1 MYVDT
6 AYIKQKG
13 KTYVRHLLRESY
25 REDGKVKHRTIANLS
40 RCSQEE
46 IEAVKL
52 ALKHKKDLCLL
63 GSVKEIK
70 VSQGLRMGAVWL
82 LSVLAKRLGITQ
94 ALGRTRQG
102 KLALWQVMARLIDQ
116 GSRLSAVRL
125 ARSHGVCEVLGLE
138 VFNEDHLYSN
148 LAWLADNQEETE
160 QRLFKKRYGKE
171 APSLFLYDVTSSYL
185 EGEHN
190 VLGAFGYNRDKKR
203 GKKQLVIGLLTGPDG
218 EPVAVRVFRGNT
230 QDPRTLEEQIRVL
243 ANGFGVQEVTLVG
256 DRGMIKGPQKEL
268 IGKHGF
274 HYISAI
280 TKAQI
285 RRLIHE
291 EVLQINLFDEDVKE
305 VVEDGV
311 RYILRRNPLRAEQ
324 VRGNRE
330 EKLEAIRKLAQNKTR
345 YLMEHS
351 RARLEIALRDI
362 NKKIKK
368 LEVCQW
374 VDVKTDGRGL
384 YVEVNRE
391 ALSHIEELDG
401 CYVIATDLKV
411 KDADTQVVHDRYK
424 DLALVEHAFRT
435 FKQGHLEVRPTFVR
449 SEASTKGHVFVVML
463 AYMLERELARLWH
476 DLEVTV
482 AEGLDELGALRCVK
496 VDVRGVWVNKVPEPV
511 GMTKRLLEAADV
523 KLPFTLPVREIDV
536 ATRKRLAHRRK

>member
-40 RCSQEE
+40 RCSPQE

-70 VSQGLRMGAVWL
+70 VSQGLRIGAVWL
-82 LSVLAKRLGITQ
+82 LSVLARRLGITQ
-94 ALGRTRQG
+94 ALGKTRQG

-125 ARSHGVCEVLGLE
+125 ARSHGACEVLGLE

-160 QRLFKKRYGKE
+160 QRLFKRHCGKE

-190 VLGAFGYNRDKKR
+190 ALGAFGYNRDKKR

-218 EPVAVRVFRGNT
+218 GPAAVRVFRGNT

-256 DRGMIKGPQKEL
+256 DRGIIKGPQKEL

-291 EVLQINLFDEDVKE
+291 EVLQMSLFDEDVKE
-305 VVEDGV
+305 VVEEGV

-324 VRGNRE
+324 VRGNRQ
-330 EKLEAIRKLAQNKTR
+330 EKLEVIRKLAQNKTR

-351 RARLEIALRDI
+351 RAKVEIALRDI
-362 NKKIKK
+362 KNKVKK
-368 LEVCQW
+368 LEISKW
-374 VDVKTDGRGL
+374 VDVKTDDRGL
-384 YVEVNRE
+384 YVEVDRE
-391 ALSHIEELDG
+391 ALSQIEELDG

-449 SEASTKGHVFVVML
+449 TKASTEGHVFVVML
-463 AYMLERELARLWH
+463 AYMLERKLARLWH

-496 VDVRGVWVNKVPEPV
+496 VDVRGTWVNKVPEPE
-511 GMTKRLLEAADV
+511 GMTRRLLEAADV
-523 KLPFTLPVREIDV
+523 KLPVTLPVRKIDA
-536 ATRKRLAHRRK
+536 ATRKKLSHRRK